1 MTRVAVR
8 SDALLAVGAL
18 TQELAEEVREEAA
31 RLAAAVPRVTPGV
44 EHFWA
49 MGNPRKLV
57 GPAGPL
63 QWERL
68 RVQAAVIRLV
78 GPEGAW
84 GEALA
89 LDALAV
95 HVRAAARVYAEAEQ
109 SVAAV
114 VEGVRAVA
122 DLAARGGWLTDGL
135 GAVPVVAP
143 VSPTVAVA
151 DLPGTSAGERVTG
164 AAGLVA
170 AGEGLEGGR
179 VRVLETTRG
188 DGGAAWVVVVPGTQ
202 QWSARPGPNP
212 FDVTTNVRAMTG
224 DATLAAA
231 GVAVALDAARA
242 ASGRSTADDPVA
254 LVGHSQG
261 GILAAALASDTSF
274 TARHRITHVLTS
286 GAPVALFAVPA
297 GVRVLSV
304 EHTDDPV
311 PRLDLT
317 PNPSSSTW
325 VTVRVAHG
333 AAALD
338 PRSHGRE
345 TYVRTLHAAES
356 APHGTVEGLDAWRT
370 SAGDFLGVP
379 VRSVWEYE
387 VRRR

>member
-18 TQELAEEVREEAA
+18 TQHLADEVREEAA
-31 RLAAAVPRVTPGV
+31 RLAAAIPRVAPGV
-44 EHFWA
+44 QDFWA
-49 MGNPRKLV
+49 MGSSGSVV
-57 GPAGPL
+57 GTAAQLG
-63 QWERL
+63 WGCL

-95 HVRAAARVYAEAEQ
+95 HVRAAARVYAEVEQ

-114 VEGVRAVA
+114 VDGVRAVA

-151 DLPGTSAGERVTG
+151 DLPGTSAGGRVTG

-179 VRVLETTRG
+179 VRVMETTRG

-224 DATLAAA
+224 DATVAAA
-231 GVAVALDAARA
+231 GVAAALAAARA
-242 ASGRSTADDPVA
+242 ASGRSTAGDPVA

-274 TARHRITHVLTS
+274 TTRHRLTHVLTS

-304 EHTDDPV
+304 EHADDPV
-311 PRLDLT
+311 PGLDLT

-345 TYVRTLHAAES
+345 TYVRTLHAAER
-356 APHGTVEGLDAWRT
+356 APHGTVEGLDAWLT
-370 SAGDFLGVP
+370 SAGDFLAVP
-379 VRSVWEYE
+379 VRSVWDYE
-387 VRRR
+387 VGRR